1 MIIVGITGQIASGKS
16 TVSNIIKKMGY
27 QVFEADKINKTV
39 LNKRKIKKKLKEEF
53 QLKVKNL
60 FFDDNRLN
68 TGELAKYV
76 FSKKSELIKLENITH
91 PIIYRE
97 ELKFI
102 KRNSLLRKKIIF
114 LDVPLLFRNDN
125 YKRCD
130 FVIYLNV
137 NGIIQKQRLRK
148 RKKMDNN
155 MIKKII
161 DIQKLN
167 DLKFNRHISIK
178 LNTGQNLLDVTRKIK
193 KFIQSIKNKK
203 IKKKWPVVYY
213 NKIK

>member
-91 PIIYRE
+91 PSIYRE

-114 LDVPLLFRNDN
+114 LDVPLLFRNGN

-130 FVIYLNV
+130 F
-137 NGIIQKQRLRK
+137 IIFRFFKFC
-148 RKKMDNN
+148 N
-155 MIKKII
+155 IKTILFCKS
-161 DIQKLN
+161 N
-167 DLKFNRHISIK
+167 
-178 LNTGQNLLDVTRKIK
+178 
-193 KFIQSIKNKK
+193 
-203 IKKKWPVVYY
+203 
-213 NKIK
+213 